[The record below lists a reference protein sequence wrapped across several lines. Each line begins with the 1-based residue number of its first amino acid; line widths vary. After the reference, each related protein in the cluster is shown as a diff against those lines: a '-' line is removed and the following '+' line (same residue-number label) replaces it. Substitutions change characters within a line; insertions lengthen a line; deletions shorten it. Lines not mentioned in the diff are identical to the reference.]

1 AQKGISTTEVSFL
14 LKKYC
19 EGLQQLPAYG
29 EMPMGQLGSFYM
41 DENGKLHFKSVSLPA
56 AYFPDVVAERVIHP
70 DVAHEILVGDTH
82 TNSTAMTELLQEEP
96 IIKSRW
102 WIAAV
107 VLAVLGVAVLFVYYS
122 QNRVGDFGNGTP
134 AATTPPSETYHSSGK

>member
-1 AQKGISTTEVSFL
+1 MEKLLTTYLFEHKNCPLPEVGTLLLQPGHAVFLPGEKRMIAPIPFIELSEKEISADALLDFVAAQKGISTTEVSFL

-29 EMPMGQLGSFYM
+29 EIPMGELGSFYM

-56 AYFPDVVAERVIHP
+56 AFFPDVVAERVIHP

-82 TNSTAMTELLQEEP
+82 TN
-96 IIKSRW
+96 
-102 WIAAV
+102 
-107 VLAVLGVAVLFVYYS
+107 
-122 QNRVGDFGNGTP
+122 
-134 AATTPPSETYHSSGK
+134 